1 MAGCNSCSSDKIE
14 AATKQQKRVLILVLL
29 INAVMF
35 VVEFIAGML
44 SHSTALMADS
54 LDMLADA
61 LVYALGLFALGRATH
76 WKSRAALTSGIFQ
89 MILGIGIL
97 IQPIYLLSTNNI
109 PDAFNMGVFGLLA
122 LIANTISFL
131 LLMAYRDGDIN
142 MRATWVCTR
151 NDMINN
157 VGVLIAAGLVYWF
170 SSPLP
175 DIIIGLIIAIIVMHS
190 AWGVIREAKSTLN
203 IDLE

>member
-1 MAGCNSCSSDKIE
+1 
-14 AATKQQKRVLILVLL
+14 
-29 INAVMF
+29 
-35 VVEFIAGML
+35 
-44 SHSTALMADS
+44 
-54 LDMLADA
+54 
-61 LVYALGLFALGRATH
+61 
-76 WKSRAALTSGIFQ
+76 

-142 MRATWVCTR
+142 MRATWICTR

-175 DIIIGLIIAIIVMHS
+175 DIIIGLIIAVIVMRS

-203 IDLE
+203 KELE